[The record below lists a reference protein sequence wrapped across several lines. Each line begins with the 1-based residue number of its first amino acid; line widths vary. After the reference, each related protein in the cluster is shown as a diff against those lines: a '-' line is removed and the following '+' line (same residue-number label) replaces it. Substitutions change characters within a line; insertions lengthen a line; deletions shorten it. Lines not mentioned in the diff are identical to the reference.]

1 MENPGNSGQSEVKR
15 TKVRPSRR
23 KSLFS
28 ALNEVAKG
36 TWSNDEDY
44 EKLLKAEMS
53 EWNKLACEIA
63 QNKSSLLP
71 RPSISN
77 LSLSDSVS
85 EKLQGF
91 TLDPEAFLAEQKL
104 YIDKAREFLQEHRK
118 AKEEMWMINEVTA
131 CALDDVTIRIMEEEK
146 YRSN

>member
-1 MENPGNSGQSEVKR
+1 MVSWADEVMEKLKISCNYVS
-15 TKVRPSRR
+15 
-23 KSLFS
+23 S
-28 ALNEVAKG
+28 ADVAKG

-53 EWNKLACEIA
+53 EWNRLACEIA
-63 QNKSSLLP
+63 KNNSSLLP
-71 RPSISN
+71 RSTISR
-77 LSLSDSVS
+77 LTLSDSVS

-104 YIDKAREFLQEHRK
+104 YIDKAREFLEEHRK
-118 AKEEMWMINEVTA
+118 AKEEIWMVNEITA

-146 YRSN
+146 YRNN